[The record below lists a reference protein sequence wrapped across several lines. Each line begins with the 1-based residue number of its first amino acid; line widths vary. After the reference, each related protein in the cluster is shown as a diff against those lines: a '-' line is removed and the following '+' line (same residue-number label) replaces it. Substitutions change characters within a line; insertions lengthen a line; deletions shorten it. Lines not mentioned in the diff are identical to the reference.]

1 MTSTSPVYT
10 SAVVFSSHWISSSPS
25 GSKYRSGL
33 SSAYAYR
40 FHDESLPH
48 HDSGVKSPVL
58 LRLLPATELE
68 SPDASFPLSRPSR
81 CDHRTASAFAGAA
94 VRSAATTAQAVAIAA
109 ALEVLTGRVYPSGR
123 AGESRFAGPCGG
135 ERVSGSGRAANGR
148 RAFPP
153 LAAVPY
159 FCDLEAGCMVG
170 GSSSGSGPGHG
181 ALPGWQTGHKIRA
194 QRPGAAPYSA
204 RVRVRCSD
212 SLCTA
217 WRFRSALGH
226 W

>member
-68 SPDASFPLSRPSR
+68 SPDAIFPLSRPSR
-81 CDHRTASAFAGAA
+81 CDQRTASAAAGAA
-94 VRSAATTAQAVAIAA
+94 VRSAATSTQAVAITA

-123 AGESRFAGPCGG
+123 EGESCFAGPGG
-135 ERVSGSGRAANGR
+135 EECVSGSGRAANGR

-153 LAAVPY
+153 LAAAPY
-159 FCDLEAGCMVG
+159 LCGRQSRLHRGWQLFGL
-170 GSSSGSGPGHG
+170 GPGTRRLPVVATG
-181 ALPGWQTGHKIRA
+181 A
-194 QRPGAAPYSA
+194 
-204 RVRVRCSD
+204 
-212 SLCTA
+212 
-217 WRFRSALGH
+217 
-226 W
+226 